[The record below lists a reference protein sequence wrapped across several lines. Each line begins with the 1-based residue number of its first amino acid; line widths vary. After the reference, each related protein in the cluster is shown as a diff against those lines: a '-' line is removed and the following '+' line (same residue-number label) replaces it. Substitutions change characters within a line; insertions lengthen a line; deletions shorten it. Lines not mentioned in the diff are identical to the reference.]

1 MVTYNPKDW
10 IKLIFH
16 FHKSDTLRILALNMF
31 LLGGITAVVC
41 FLEKKYI
48 TITIP
53 SLTFF
58 HQISGFIIS
67 LVLVFRINTAYDRWW
82 EGRKLWGSLIN
93 NSRNLAIKFHAMV
106 PLKETEM
113 RKELFAMITTYAY
126 VLKEHLRN
134 NYNKEELVFGSVIT
148 ENELAAAKHRPTFIA
163 SRLSRYVL
171 EFCQK
176 NKDTENDFLILE
188 RNISELSEVC
198 GGCERIKNTPIPYSY
213 SIFIKKIVF
222 IYIITMP
229 ITFGL
234 SVGYWAVPMVM
245 VIFYAFAS
253 LELLSEEIE
262 DPFGTDSNDL
272 PTDEIAQRIKENVAE
287 ILIEN
292 GNT

>member
-16 FHKSDTLRILALNMF
+16 FHKSDTLRILGLNLI
-31 LLGGITAVVC
+31 LLGLITAGVVYVEHLY
-41 FLEKKYI
+41 FPDEK
-48 TITIP
+48 P

-58 HQISGFIIS
+58 HSISGFIIS
-67 LVLVFRINTAYDRWW
+67 MVLVFRINTAYDRWW
-82 EGRKLWGSLIN
+82 EGRKAWGSLIN
-93 NSRNLAIKFHAMV
+93 SSRNLAIKFHAMV
-106 PLKETEM
+106 PVQEKEM
-113 RKELFAMITTYAY
+113 RKELHSMISTFAF

-134 NYNKEELVFGSVIT
+134 NYKKDELIFGQILKESDLTGAEH
-148 ENELAAAKHRPTFIA
+148 KPTFVS

-188 RNISELSEVC
+188 RNISELIDIC
-198 GGCERIKNTPIPYSY
+198 GICERIKNTPIPYSY
-213 SIFIKKIVF
+213 SIFIKKIIF

-229 ITFGL
+229 FTFGL

-245 VIFYAFAS
+245 IIFYAFAS

-262 DPFGTDSNDL
+262 DPFGTDPNDL
-272 PTDEIAQRIKENVAE
+272 PTDEIAQKIKDNVGE
-287 ILIEN
+287 ILLEN
-292 GNT
+292 GKA

>member
-48 TITIP
+48 SGTIP

-106 PLKETEM
+106 PMQDKEM
-113 RKELFAMITTYAY
+113 RKELYAMITTYAY

-134 NYNKEELVFGSVIT
+134 NYKKEELVFGSVVT
-148 ENELAAAKHRPTFIA
+148 ETELNAAKHRPTYIV
-163 SRLSRYVL
+163 SRLSRYIL

-188 RNISELSEVC
+188 RNISELSEIC

-272 PTDEIAQRIKENVAE
+272 PTDEIAQKIKENVAE